1 MIVKSYLK
9 LILSASY
16 WRYRRQREDHTISVF
31 WVKSVF
37 AFLFPVW
44 GLLITSLL
52 FQTVDVL
59 QSFRERMAQVQAALF
74 ITLWLTGWWVIHRFI
89 QVNPSIYTLELKP
102 EMYRTGNVYG
112 LLILAFSV
120 GIFGYTLMTLG
131 NM

>member
-1 MIVKSYLK
+1 M
-9 LILSASY
+9 
-16 WRYRRQREDHTISVF
+16 
-31 WVKSVF
+31 
-37 AFLFPVW
+37 W

-89 QVNPSIYTLELKP
+89 QVNPSIYTLELEP
-102 EMYRTGNVYG
+102 EMYRTGNVYA
-112 LLILAFSV
+112 LLLLAFSV
-120 GIFGYTLMTLG
+120 GMFGYTLMTLG